1 MDDAS
6 VESLPRLY
14 KRELPAVNA
23 GTVVLFARLFLLAR
37 QIDRFHSDVLRRF
50 KITHAEYVVLAT
62 LRVSGPP
69 YRLSPTQL
77 GGSLL
82 QTSAGITNTVDR
94 LERARLV
101 TRVSAPRDRR
111 SILVG
116 LTAAGVKVA
125 EQLFSV
131 EMAAQQAV
139 MAGMGAAERRRT
151 VAVLRELNR
160 LFDAPLESTAKA
172 PPGPRPRRPARHL

>member
-6 VESLPRLY
+6 VESLPRRY

-23 GTVVLFARLFLLAR
+23 GTVVLFSRLFLLAR

-50 KITHAEYVVLAT
+50 KITHAEYVVLAA
-62 LRVSGPP
+62 LRVSGRP
-69 YRLSPTQL
+69 YCLSPTEL

-101 TRVSAPRDRR
+101 TREAAPHDRR

-116 LTAAGVKVA
+116 LTAAGVK
-125 EQLFSV
+125 L
-131 EMAAQQAV
+131 AAQQAV
-139 MAGMGAAERRRT
+139 LAGMGAAERRRT

-160 LFDAPLESTAKA
+160 LFDALPESTAKT
-172 PPGPRPRRPARHL
+172 PPRTRPRRSARHF